1 MIYLDANV
9 FLNAALN
16 REKEGEKARDIIRK
30 LQKGEIAAA
39 TSALSFDE
47 VFWIVKKHR
56 DFNKALKATKALL
69 EIPNL
74 IFLEVNDETLWSAYN
89 LAEKYRLDPR
99 DAIHLASAL
108 NHGIFTIVSED
119 EDFDKVKEIKRR
131 SVLDFQPNNKTAHK
145 HKRKTEQC

>member
-9 FLNAALN
+9 FLSAILN
-16 REKEGEKARDIIRK
+16 REDEGEKARDLLQK
-30 LQKGEIAAA
+30 LQKAEIVAA

-56 DFNKALKATKALL
+56 GFISALKAAKTLL

-74 IFLEVNDETLWSAYN
+74 TFLEISDQTLWSAYN

-99 DAIHLASAL
+99 DAIHIACAL
-108 NHGIFTIVSED
+108 DHAIFTIISED
-119 EDFDKVKEIKRR
+119 EHFDKVKEIKRTKT
-131 SVLDFQPNNKTAHK
+131 LDFQP
-145 HKRKTEQC
+145 

>member
-9 FLNAALN
+9 FLSAILN
-16 REKEGEKARDIIRK
+16 REDEGEKARDLLQK
-30 LQKGEIAAA
+30 LQKAEIVAA

-56 DFNKALKATKALL
+56 GFISALKAAKTLL

-74 IFLEVNDETLWSAYN
+74 TFLEVSDQTLWSAYN

-99 DAIHLASAL
+99 DAIHIACAL
-108 NHGIFTIVSED
+108 DHAIFTIISED
-119 EDFDKVKEIKRR
+119 EHFDKVKEIKRTKT
-131 SVLDFQPNNKTAHK
+131 LDFQP
-145 HKRKTEQC
+145 

>member
-9 FLNAALN
+9 FLSAILN
-16 REKEGEKARDIIRK
+16 QEDEGEKARDLLQK
-30 LQKGEIAAA
+30 LQKAEIVAA

-56 DFNKALKATKALL
+56 GFISALKAAKTLL

-74 IFLEVNDETLWSAYN
+74 TFLEVNDQTLWSAYN

-99 DAIHLASAL
+99 DAIHVACAL
-108 NHGIFTIVSED
+108 DHAIFTIISED
-119 EDFDKVKEIKRR
+119 EHFDKVKEIKRTKT
-131 SVLDFQPNNKTAHK
+131 LDFQP
-145 HKRKTEQC
+145 

>member
-9 FLNAALN
+9 FLSAILN
-16 REKEGEKARDIIRK
+16 QEDEGEKARDLLQK
-30 LQKGEIAAA
+30 LQKAEIVAA

-56 DFNKALKATKALL
+56 GFISALKAAKTLL

-74 IFLEVNDETLWSAYN
+74 TFLEVNDQTLWSAYN

-99 DAIHLASAL
+99 DAIHIACAL
-108 NHGIFTIVSED
+108 DHAIFTIISED
-119 EDFDKVKEIKRR
+119 EHFDKVKEIKRTKT
-131 SVLDFQPNNKTAHK
+131 LDFQP
-145 HKRKTEQC
+145 

>member
-9 FLNAALN
+9 FLSAILN
-16 REKEGEKARDIIRK
+16 REDEGEKARDLLQK
-30 LQKGEIAAA
+30 LQKAEIVAA

-56 DFNKALKATKALL
+56 GFISALKAAKTLL

-74 IFLEVNDETLWSAYN
+74 TFLEVNDQTLWSAYN

-99 DAIHLASAL
+99 DAIHIACAL
-108 NHGIFTIVSED
+108 DHAIFTIISED
-119 EDFDKVKEIKRR
+119 EHFDKVKEIKRTKT
-131 SVLDFQPNNKTAHK
+131 LDFQP
-145 HKRKTEQC
+145 

>member
-9 FLNAALN
+9 FLSAILN
-16 REKEGEKARDIIRK
+16 REDEGEKARDLLQK
-30 LQKGEIAAA
+30 LQKAEIVAA

-56 DFNKALKATKALL
+56 GFISALKAAKTLL

-74 IFLEVNDETLWSAYN
+74 TFLEVNDQTLWSAYN

-99 DAIHLASAL
+99 DAIHVACAL
-108 NHGIFTIVSED
+108 DHAIFTIISED
-119 EDFDKVKEIKRR
+119 EHFDKVKEIKRTR
-131 SVLDFQPNNKTAHK
+131 TLDFQP
-145 HKRKTEQC
+145 

>member
-9 FLNAALN
+9 FLSAILN
-16 REKEGEKARDIIRK
+16 REDEGEKARDLLQK
-30 LQKGEIAAA
+30 LQKAEIVAA

-56 DFNKALKATKALL
+56 GFISALKAAKTLL

-74 IFLEVNDETLWSAYN
+74 TFLEISDQTLWSAYN

-99 DAIHLASAL
+99 DAIHIACAL
-108 NHGIFTIVSED
+108 DHAIFTIISED
-119 EDFDKVKEIKRR
+119 EHFDKVKEIKRTR
-131 SVLDFQPNNKTAHK
+131 TLDFQP
-145 HKRKTEQC
+145 